1 MTHAPSQALTF
12 ASTTENQTNRKQNK
26 MRRHK
31 SDSVNQYGQGD
42 STVCVTSAAWRRKH
56 GVTKKDVTLFIG
68 AAYGEVSRKFAA
80 SILRQFR
87 RDTAENRGKNDRGF

>member
-1 MTHAPSQALTF
+1 
-12 ASTTENQTNRKQNK
+12 
-26 MRRHK
+26 MRTHK

-42 STVCVTSAAWRRKH
+42 STICVTRAAWRREH

-80 SILRQFR
+80 GIIRQYR
-87 RDTAENRGKNDRGF
+87 RTDTAIKNLGNPSNTGK